1 MEEKESLMGYI
12 EEQKDTLKRKLE
24 YITEL
29 EQEINRIS
37 DKSTHYTEV

>member
-12 EEQKDTLKRKLE
+12 EEQKETLKRKVE
-24 YITEL
+24 YIAEL

-37 DKSTHYTEV
+37 DKSTHYT